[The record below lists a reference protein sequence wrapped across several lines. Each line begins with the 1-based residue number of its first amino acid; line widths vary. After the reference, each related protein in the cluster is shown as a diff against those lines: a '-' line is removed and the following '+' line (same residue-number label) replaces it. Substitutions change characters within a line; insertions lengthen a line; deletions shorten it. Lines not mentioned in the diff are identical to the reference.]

1 MDPTLWEQSQTNLA
15 DFLRSEWLPAIRSS
29 VRETTFANYVSHVD
43 CHLIPGIGVLA
54 LGEIDGR
61 RLNAFYA
68 GLLSEGRVDGKGALA
83 PSSVR
88 RIHAALHKAL
98 ADAVRWGYLSDN
110 PADAADPPKLRALA
124 PKEMTTWTAQ
134 ELRSFLDCAHDD
146 PLYPLWFVL
155 ATTGMRRG
163 EALGLRWRDVDVDA
177 GQIAVRQSLVPVGGK
192 IRLSTPKTNRGRRVV
207 AIDVRTSQVLRDHR
221 SHHTNQRPC
230 DLLFPGTGGEGLS
243 PTAVTKSFRNL
254 VEASGLP
261 RIRLHDLRHTH
272 ATIALETGIHPK
284 IVSERLG
291 HSTVSLTL
299 DVYSHAVPHMQRD
312 AAAQIAEAVFQGGVR
327 G

>member
-163 EALGLRWRDVDVDA
+163 EALGCRPDRCSPKPCPGRGQDSAFHAQDQSRPTGRSDRRQNEPGLEGPSISPHQSASLRP
-177 GQIAVRQSLVPVGGK
+177 AVSRY
-192 IRLSTPKTNRGRRVV
+192 RGRR
-207 AIDVRTSQVLRDHR
+207 IEPHCRDEEFPQPRRGVRSSKD
-221 SHHTNQRPC
+221 
-230 DLLFPGTGGEGLS
+230 
-243 PTAVTKSFRNL
+243 PTA
-254 VEASGLP
+254 
-261 RIRLHDLRHTH
+261 
-272 ATIALETGIHPK
+272 
-284 IVSERLG
+284 
-291 HSTVSLTL
+291 
-299 DVYSHAVPHMQRD
+299 
-312 AAAQIAEAVFQGGVR
+312 
-327 G
+327 